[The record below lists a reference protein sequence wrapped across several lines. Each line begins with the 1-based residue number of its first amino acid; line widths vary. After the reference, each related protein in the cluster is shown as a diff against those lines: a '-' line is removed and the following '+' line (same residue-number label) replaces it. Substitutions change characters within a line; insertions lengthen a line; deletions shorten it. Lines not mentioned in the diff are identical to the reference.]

1 MQYIACLR
9 QQAAYYHE
17 IAARWL
23 TANNPEEAEEC
34 EDLAETCEEVAAELE
49 DHLTAG

>member
-9 QQAAYYHE
+9 QQAANYHE

-23 TANNPEEAEEC
+23 KENHPEEAEEY
-34 EDLAETCEEVAAELE
+34 EDLAETCEEVAAEIE
-49 DHLTAG
+49 DHLPAG

>member
-17 IAARWL
+17 IAAMWL
-23 TANNPEEAEEC
+23 KDNKPEDAEEY
-34 EDLAETCEEVAAELE
+34 EDLAEVCEEVAAEIE